1 MSDISPTTGSKGL
14 IDRLMVEIQIIVRAF
29 MILFKIS
36 GGRMLTVMVGP
47 ELFYFFIFLFY
58 FELRLFL
65 GLAADGTSA
74 ASAVIAGLTQ
84 PGKWWMGTD
93 GFSFKDAGCNMMGLN

>member
-1 MSDISPTTGSKGL
+1 L
-14 IDRLMVEIQIIVRAF
+14 DRNFFTFLY
-29 MILFKIS
+29 
-36 GGRMLTVMVGP
+36 
-47 ELFYFFIFLFY
+47 FYFILNSA
-58 FELRLFL
+58 LFL